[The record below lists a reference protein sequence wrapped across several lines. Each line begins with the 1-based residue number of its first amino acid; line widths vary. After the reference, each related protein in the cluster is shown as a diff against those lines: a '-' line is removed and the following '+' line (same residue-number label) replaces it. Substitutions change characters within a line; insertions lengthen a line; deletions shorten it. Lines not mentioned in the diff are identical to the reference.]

1 MDNNW
6 LLVLIPRPTN
16 LIVPTMINISK
27 QLSEMGWIK
36 KYMDMTFI
44 GTASSDIPLKNALDR
59 TKFLSC
65 VEYAMKRTMYQEDIN
80 NKFKIVEEVNPIVSE
95 AGMGLMLKSTF
106 MKHLAVAMGFT
117 PHDAFFLLM
126 ATPVTGKRWEPQE
139 VRAAGRLFEDPE
151 DGKFHCNMNPSQ
163 WTIGIFNKTQ
173 PEILHAVIDLEMIV
187 PAVYIRL
194 EAERLAAEAKAAQQR
209 QVRIEEINTNKQSLL
224 EENM

>member
-6 LLVLIPRPTN
+6 LLVLVPRPTN
-16 LIVPTMINISK
+16 LILPTIIGISK
-27 QLSEMGWIK
+27 QLSELGWIK

-44 GTASSDIPLKNALDR
+44 GTASSDMPLKNALDKN
-59 TKFLSC
+59 KFLAC
-65 VEYAMKRTMYQEDIN
+65 IEYAMRRSIN
-80 NKFKIVEEVNPIVSE
+80 HESDVKFRIIEEVNPIVSE

-126 ATPVTGKRWEPQE
+126 ATPSSGKRWEPQE
-139 VRAAGRLFEDPE
+139 VRMAGRMFEDPE

-163 WTIGIFNKTQ
+163 WSIGIFNKTQ

-187 PAVYIRL
+187 PAVYIKI
-194 EAERLAAEAKAAQQR
+194 EAERLAVEAKAAQELQKLENETKNR
-209 QVRIEEINTNKQSLL
+209 QDLL
-224 EENM
+224 DENI

>member
-16 LIVPTMINISK
+16 LILPTIIGISK
-27 QLSEMGWIK
+27 QITALGWNK

-44 GTASSDIPLKNALDR
+44 GTASSDIPLKNALDKN
-59 TKFLSC
+59 KFLPC
-65 VEYAMKRTMYQEDIN
+65 IEYAMKRSMNYDDPNI
-80 NKFKIVEEVNPIVSE
+80 KFKIVEEISPIVSE

-126 ATPVTGKRWEPQE
+126 AAPATGKRWEANE
-139 VRAAGRLFEDPE
+139 VRTAGRLFENPE

-163 WTIGIFNKTQ
+163 WSIGIFNKKQ

-187 PAVYIRL
+187 PAMYIRL
-194 EAERLAAEAKAAQQR
+194 EAERIAAETQASQQSTV
-209 QVRIEEINTNKQSLL
+209 QIEEEPLNKQALL
-224 EENM
+224 EENI